1 LNKIHIIEKLSL
13 VLLISISL
21 VSCDKE
27 QECVSVFL
35 FNNEICIDSTLINN
49 SIYCIEIYEPV
60 CGCDGNTY
68 PNYCYAERLGVI
80 SYVSGECGNQ

>member
-1 LNKIHIIEKLSL
+1 MYTIKKLSI

-27 QECVSVFL
+27 QERVSIFL
-35 FNNEICIDSTLINN
+35 FNNEICVDPTLIND
-49 SIYCIEIYEPV
+49 SIYCLEIYEPV

-68 PNYCYAERLGVI
+68 PNYCYAERLRVF
-80 SYVSGECGNQ
+80 SYASGECCD

>member
-1 LNKIHIIEKLSL
+1 MYTIKKLSI

-27 QECVSVFL
+27 QECVSIFL
-35 FNNEICIDSTLINN
+35 FNNEICVDPTLIND
-49 SIYCIEIYEPV
+49 SIYCLEIYEPV

-68 PNYCYAERLGVI
+68 PNYCYAERLGVF
-80 SYVSGECGNQ
+80 SYASEECCD

>member
-1 LNKIHIIEKLSL
+1 MYTIKKLSI

-27 QECVSVFL
+27 QECVSIFL
-35 FNNEICIDSTLINN
+35 FNNEICVDPTLIND
-49 SIYCIEIYEPV
+49 SIYCLEIYEPV

-68 PNYCYAERLGVI
+68 PNYFYAERLGVF
-80 SYVSGECGNQ
+80 SYASGECCD